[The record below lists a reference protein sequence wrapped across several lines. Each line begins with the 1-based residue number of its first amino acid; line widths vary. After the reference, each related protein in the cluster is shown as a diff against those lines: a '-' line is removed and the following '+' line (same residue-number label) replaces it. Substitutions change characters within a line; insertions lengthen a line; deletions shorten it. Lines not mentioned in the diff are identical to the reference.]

1 MVLERRHG
9 SLAQNRSGNV
19 SCDSYSSFSKRNAYS
34 DVCQAEHSANLRLCL
49 ETSELYLDTPPKM
62 SFDMAL
68 TYWDVHQPT
77 ADYQVRYSGECFP
90 LQYRIL
96 AYKPQ
101 YGESAPSNQVFLT
114 RNLKQNPVLL
124 AIETTVEAT
133 TVASNY
139 GKTTVRFSGTGDPE
153 GFKPVHR
160 KSVGLGRKGKEIAGR
175 TSGFRG
181 LLKKLKGQHAES
193 SNNGTNPMKPIVA
206 SPDTPAEPLV
216 PNLGSVPDL
225 CLCILETSR
234 SVVDCDACVG
244 YLTGVGTGKY
254 MVYTRQ
260 ADPSSFGCGTISLSK
275 MIASHRRQQYLP
287 KPDKWR
293 LAGALSLAV
302 LLYHSTPWLQTELKS
317 DDILFF
323 GSDDRGRKGLLNAPH
338 LHSFQ
343 RHKGKAFERI
353 SLSGND
359 GRIKNE
365 MLYCLGV
372 VLLEIEFEDTL
383 ESLIVD
389 STLDGAANLQQLM
402 LLKRR
407 AGRELGTLY
416 GRIIRM
422 CLDCDFGLGLDEY
435 TLDDPRVQKIFY
447 AQVVRQFQER
457 MPEYDK
463 IWSDE

>member
-1 MVLERRHG
+1 M
-9 SLAQNRSGNV
+9 
-19 SCDSYSSFSKRNAYS
+19 SSVK
-34 DVCQAEHSANLRLCL
+34 
-49 ETSELYLDTPPKM
+49 PK
-62 SFDMAL
+62 
-68 TYWDVHQPT
+68 
-77 ADYQVRYSGECFP
+77 
-90 LQYRIL
+90 
-96 AYKPQ
+96 
-101 YGESAPSNQVFLT
+101 
-114 RNLKQNPVLL
+114 
-124 AIETTVEAT
+124 
-133 TVASNY
+133 
-139 GKTTVRFSGTGDPE
+139 
-153 GFKPVHR
+153 
-160 KSVGLGRKGKEIAGR
+160 
-175 TSGFRG
+175 
-181 LLKKLKGQHAES
+181 
-193 SNNGTNPMKPIVA
+193 
-206 SPDTPAEPLV
+206 
-216 PNLGSVPDL
+216 
-225 CLCILETSR
+225 
-234 SVVDCDACVG
+234 
-244 YLTGVGTGKY
+244 
-254 MVYTRQ
+254 
-260 ADPSSFGCGTISLSK
+260 SFGCGTISLSK

-343 RHKGKAFERI
+343 RHKGKASERI
-353 SLSGND
+353 SLSGD
-359 GRIKNE
+359 HGRIKNE

-389 STLDGAANLQQLM
+389 SSLDGAASLQQLM

-447 AQVVRQFQER
+447 SQVVRQFQER